1 MIMKMKKILRM
12 PLRRMPRRTPPA
24 ESLHAKAAASAE
36 TYDKEDYDDEE
47 PSMKFSHALIVV
59 LALHVIAV
67 GGIFAFNSIKAGQ
80 NSSTKASTKGE
91 NAPLATQATAQPKPS
106 PAQGVIEKRAG
117 KTHTVQAGDTLSR
130 IAALYKIGVEAL
142 EKENGITTY
151 SMIKV
156 GQILKIPA
164 PESLAVKPELAKP
177 ATDPVTT
184 AAKHAFLAAK
194 TDIAK
199 PAALITKTDVAKPPS
214 PAAKTDVAKPPSPA
228 AKTDVAKPPS
238 PAAKTDVAKPPSPV
252 AKSDVAK
259 PPAVAAK
266 TDASKPPPVAVTTPK
281 PANAQQSPKKAET
294 PSPTTDS
301 DVYVVA
307 KGDNPYNIAKKLHVS
322 YNELLAINEI
332 KDPTRVQIGQKLKI
346 PAKKN

>member
-1 MIMKMKKILRM
+1 MR
-12 PLRRMPRRTPPA
+12 PSA
-24 ESLHAKAAASAE
+24 AQAAAQS
-36 TYDKEDYDDEE
+36 
-47 PSMKFSHALIVV
+47 
-59 LALHVIAV
+59 
-67 GGIFAFNSIKAGQ
+67 
-80 NSSTKASTKGE
+80 
-91 NAPLATQATAQPKPS
+91 KPS
-106 PAQGVIEKRAG
+106 PAQGANERKAG

-130 IAALYKIGVEAL
+130 IAALYKISVEAI

-151 SMIKV
+151 SMIRV

-164 PESLAVKPELAKP
+164 PESLAVKPEVAKP
-177 ATDPVTT
+177 TTDPVTA

-199 PAALITKTDVAKPPS
+199 PEALITKTDI
-214 PAAKTDVAKPPSPA
+214 
-228 AKTDVAKPPS
+228 
-238 PAAKTDVAKPPSPV
+238 
-252 AKSDVAK
+252 AK

-266 TDASKPPPVAVTTPK
+266 TDIAKPTAARPPVTDVAKPPGVAAKTDAAKPLPVAATTPK
-281 PANAQQSPKKAET
+281 PANAQPSPKKAEM

-322 YNELLAINEI
+322 YNELIALNEI

>member
-1 MIMKMKKILRM
+1 M
-12 PLRRMPRRTPPA
+12 PQRPPPA
-24 ESLHAKAAASAE
+24 ESLHAKAAANTE
-36 TYDKEDYDDEE
+36 TYDQEDYDEEE
-47 PSMKFSHALIVV
+47 PNMKFSHALMVV

-80 NSSTKASTKGE
+80 SSSTKGE
-91 NAPLATQATAQPKPS
+91 NGPSAAQAAAQSKPS
-106 PAQGVIEKRAG
+106 PAQGANERKAG

-130 IAALYKIGVEAL
+130 IAALYKISVEAI

-151 SMIKV
+151 SMIRV

-164 PESLAVKPELAKP
+164 PESLAVKPEVAKP
-177 ATDPVTT
+177 TTDPVTA
-184 AAKHAFLAAK
+184 AAKQAFLAAK

-199 PAALITKTDVAKPPS
+199 PEALITKTDIAKPPAVAAKTDIAKPPAAAAKTDIAKPPS
-214 PAAKTDVAKPPSPA
+214 VAAKT
-228 AKTDVAKPPS
+228 
-238 PAAKTDVAKPPSPV
+238 
-252 AKSDVAK
+252 DVAK

-266 TDASKPPPVAVTTPK
+266 TDAAKPLPVAATTPK
-281 PANAQQSPKKAET
+281 PANAQPSPKKAEV

-322 YNELLAINEI
+322 YNELIALNEI

>member
-1 MIMKMKKILRM
+1 MTMKMKKILKM
-12 PLRRMPRRTPPA
+12 PLRRMPQRPPPA
-24 ESLHAKAAASAE
+24 ESLHAKAAANTE
-36 TYDKEDYDDEE
+36 TYDQEDYDEEE
-47 PSMKFSHALIVV
+47 PNMKFSHALMVV

-80 NSSTKASTKGE
+80 SSSTKGE
-91 NAPLATQATAQPKPS
+91 NGPSAAQAAAQLKPS
-106 PAQGVIEKRAG
+106 PAQGANERKAG

-130 IAALYKIGVEAL
+130 IAALYKISVEAI

-151 SMIKV
+151 SMIRV

-164 PESLAVKPELAKP
+164 PESLAVKPEVAKP
-177 ATDPVTT
+177 TTDPVTA
-184 AAKHAFLAAK
+184 AAKQAFLAAK

-199 PAALITKTDVAKPPS
+199 PEALITKTDIAKPPAV
-214 PAAKTDVAKPPSPA
+214 AAKTDIAKPPAAA
-228 AKTDVAKPPS
+228 AKTDI
-238 PAAKTDVAKPPSPV
+238 
-252 AKSDVAK
+252 AK

-266 TDASKPPPVAVTTPK
+266 TDAAKPLPVAATTPK
-281 PANAQQSPKKAET
+281 PANAQPSPKKAEV

-322 YNELLAINEI
+322 YNELIALNEI

>member
-1 MIMKMKKILRM
+1 MKMKRILKM
-12 PLRRMPRRTPPA
+12 PLRRMPRRPPPA
-24 ESLHAKAAASAE
+24 ESLHAKAAANAE
-36 TYDKEDYDDEE
+36 TYDQEDYDEEE
-47 PSMKFSHALIVV
+47 PNMKFSHALMVV

-80 NSSTKASTKGE
+80 SSSTKASTKGE
-91 NAPLATQATAQPKPS
+91 NALPAAQAAAQSKPS
-106 PAQGVIEKRAG
+106 SAQGAIERRAG

-130 IAALYKIGVEAL
+130 IAALYKISVEAI

-151 SMIKV
+151 SMIRV

-164 PESLAVKPELAKP
+164 PESLVVKPEVAKP
-177 ATDPVTT
+177 ATDPVTA

-199 PAALITKTDVAKPPS
+199 PAALITKTDIAKPP
-214 PAAKTDVAKPPSPA
+214 AAKTDIAKTAAVITKTDVAKPP
-228 AKTDVAKPPS
+228 
-238 PAAKTDVAKPPSPV
+238 
-252 AKSDVAK
+252 
-259 PPAVAAK
+259 AVVAK
-266 TDASKPPPVAVTTPK
+266 TDAAKPLPVAATTPK
-281 PANAQQSPKKAET
+281 PANAQPSPKKAET

-322 YNELLAINEI
+322 YNELIALNEI

>member
-1 MIMKMKKILRM
+1 MIMKMKKILKM
-12 PLRRMPRRTPPA
+12 PLRRMPRRPPPA
-24 ESLHAKAAASAE
+24 ESLHAKAAANAE
-36 TYDKEDYDDEE
+36 TYDQEDYDEEE
-47 PSMKFSHALIVV
+47 PNMKFSHALMVV

-80 NSSTKASTKGE
+80 SSSTKASTKGE
-91 NAPLATQATAQPKPS
+91 NAPPAAQAAAQSKPS
-106 PAQGVIEKRAG
+106 SAQGAIERRAG

-130 IAALYKIGVEAL
+130 IAALYKISVEAI

-151 SMIKV
+151 SMIRV

-164 PESLAVKPELAKP
+164 PESLAVKPEVAKP
-177 ATDPVTT
+177 ATDPVTA

-199 PAALITKTDVAKPPS
+199 PAALITRTDIAKPPAV
-214 PAAKTDVAKPPSPA
+214 AAKTDI
-228 AKTDVAKPPS
+228 AKT
-238 PAAKTDVAKPPSPV
+238 AAVITKT
-252 AKSDVAK
+252 DVAK

-266 TDASKPPPVAVTTPK
+266 TDAAKPLPVAATTPK
-281 PANAQQSPKKAET
+281 PANAQPSPKKAEM

-301 DVYVVA
+301 HVYVVA

-322 YNELLAINEI
+322 YNELIALNEI

>member
-36 TYDKEDYDDEE
+36 TYDKDDYDDEE

-91 NAPLATQATAQPKPS
+91 NAPLATQATAQSKPS

-228 AKTDVAKPPS
+228 AKTDVAKPAS
-238 PAAKTDVAKPPSPV
+238 PAAKTDVAKS
-252 AKSDVAK
+252 
-259 PPAVAAK
+259 PAVAAK

-281 PANAQQSPKKAET
+281 PANAQPSPKKAET

>member
-1 MIMKMKKILRM
+1 MKMKRILKM
-12 PLRRMPRRTPPA
+12 PLRRMPRRPPPA
-24 ESLHAKAAASAE
+24 ESLHAKAAANAE
-36 TYDKEDYDDEE
+36 TYDQEDYDEAE
-47 PSMKFSHALIVV
+47 PNMKFSHALMVV

-80 NSSTKASTKGE
+80 SSSTKASTKGE
-91 NAPLATQATAQPKPS
+91 NALPAAQAAAQSKPS
-106 PAQGVIEKRAG
+106 SAQGAIERRAG

-130 IAALYKIGVEAL
+130 IAALYKISVEAI

-151 SMIKV
+151 SMIRV

-164 PESLAVKPELAKP
+164 PESLAVKPEVAKP
-177 ATDPVTT
+177 AMDPVTA

-194 TDIAK
+194 TDIEK
-199 PAALITKTDVAKPPS
+199 PAALITKTDVAKPPAV
-214 PAAKTDVAKPPSPA
+214 AAKT
-228 AKTDVAKPPS
+228 
-238 PAAKTDVAKPPSPV
+238 
-252 AKSDVAK
+252 DVAK

-266 TDASKPPPVAVTTPK
+266 TDSAKPLPIAVTTPK
-281 PANAQQSPKKAET
+281 PANAQPSPKKAET
-294 PSPTTDS
+294 PSPTMDG

-322 YNELLAINEI
+322 YNELIAINEI

>member
-322 YNELLAINEI
+322 YNELIAINEI

>member
-1 MIMKMKKILRM
+1 MTMKMKKILKM
-12 PLRRMPRRTPPA
+12 PLRRMPRRPPPA
-24 ESLHAKAAASAE
+24 ESLHAKAAANTE
-36 TYDKEDYDDEE
+36 TYDQEDYDEEE
-47 PSMKFSHALIVV
+47 PNMKFSHALMVV

-80 NSSTKASTKGE
+80 SSSTKGE
-91 NAPLATQATAQPKPS
+91 NGPPAAQAAAQSKPS
-106 PAQGVIEKRAG
+106 PAQGANERKAG

-130 IAALYKIGVEAL
+130 IAALYKISVEAI

-151 SMIKV
+151 SMIRV

-164 PESLAVKPELAKP
+164 PESLAVKPEVAKP
-177 ATDPVTT
+177 TTDPVTA
-184 AAKHAFLAAK
+184 AAKQAFLAAK

-199 PAALITKTDVAKPPS
+199 PEALITKTDIAKPPAV
-214 PAAKTDVAKPPSPA
+214 AAKTDIAKPPAAA
-228 AKTDVAKPPS
+228 AKT
-238 PAAKTDVAKPPSPV
+238 
-252 AKSDVAK
+252 DVAK

-266 TDASKPPPVAVTTPK
+266 TDAAKPLPVAATTPK
-281 PANAQQSPKKAET
+281 PANAQPSPKKAEM

-322 YNELLAINEI
+322 YNELIALNEI

>member
-1 MIMKMKKILRM
+1 MTMKMKKILKM
-12 PLRRMPRRTPPA
+12 PLRRMPRRPPPA
-24 ESLHAKAAASAE
+24 ESLHAKAAASTE
-36 TYDKEDYDDEE
+36 TYDQEDYDEEE
-47 PSMKFSHALIVV
+47 PNMKFSHALMVV

-80 NSSTKASTKGE
+80 SSSTKGE
-91 NAPLATQATAQPKPS
+91 NGPPAAQAAAQSKPS
-106 PAQGVIEKRAG
+106 PAQGANARKAG

-130 IAALYKIGVEAL
+130 IAALYKISVEAI

-151 SMIKV
+151 SMIRV

-164 PESLAVKPELAKP
+164 PESLAVKPEVAKP
-177 ATDPVTT
+177 TTDPVTA
-184 AAKHAFLAAK
+184 AAKQAFLAAK

-199 PAALITKTDVAKPPS
+199 PEALVTKTDIAKPPAA
-214 PAAKTDVAKPPSPA
+214 AAKTDVAKPPAVA
-228 AKTDVAKPPS
+228 AKT
-238 PAAKTDVAKPPSPV
+238 
-252 AKSDVAK
+252 DVAK

-266 TDASKPPPVAVTTPK
+266 TDAAKPLPVAATTPK
-281 PANAQQSPKKAET
+281 PANAQPSPKKAEM

-322 YNELLAINEI
+322 YNELIALNEI

>member
-36 TYDKEDYDDEE
+36 TYDKDDYDDEE

-91 NAPLATQATAQPKPS
+91 NAPLATQATAQSKPS

-238 PAAKTDVAKPPSPV
+238 LV

-259 PPAVAAK
+259 SPAVAAK

-281 PANAQQSPKKAET
+281 PANAQPSPKKAET

>member
-1 MIMKMKKILRM
+1 MIMKMKKILKM
-12 PLRRMPRRTPPA
+12 PLRRMPRPTPPA
-24 ESLHAKAAASAE
+24 ESLRVKAAANAE
-36 TYDKEDYDDEE
+36 TYDKEEYDEEE

-80 NSSTKASTKGE
+80 SSSAKSATKDE
-91 NAPLATQATAQPKPS
+91 DAPPAVQAAAQSKPS
-106 PAQGVIEKRAG
+106 PSQGSIEKKAE
-117 KTHTVQAGDTLSR
+117 KTYTVQAGDTLTR
-130 IAALYKIGVEAL
+130 IAALYKISVEAI

-151 SMIKV
+151 SMIRV

-164 PESLAVKPELAKP
+164 SEGVAAKSDAAKP
-177 ATDPVTT
+177 ATDPVAA
-184 AAKHAFLAAK
+184 AAKHAFLTAK

-199 PAALITKTDVAKPPS
+199 PEALVTKADVTKAPAAAAKADGTKAPAVVAKGDAKPLAAD
-214 PAAKTDVAKPPSPA
+214 AAKSPS
-228 AKTDVAKPPS
+228 
-238 PAAKTDVAKPPSPV
+238 
-252 AKSDVAK
+252 
-259 PPAVAAK
+259 VAAK
-266 TDASKPPPVAVTTPK
+266 TEAPKPSPVAVTTPK
-281 PANAQQSPKKAET
+281 PAKAQASPKKAET
-294 PSPTTDS
+294 PSPSTDS
-301 DVYVVA
+301 DIYVVA

>member
-1 MIMKMKKILRM
+1 MTMKMKKILKI
-12 PLRRMPRRTPPA
+12 PLRRMPRRPPPA
-24 ESLHAKAAASAE
+24 ESLHAKAAANTE
-36 TYDKEDYDDEE
+36 TYDQEDYDEEE
-47 PSMKFSHALIVV
+47 PNMKFSHALMVV

-80 NSSTKASTKGE
+80 SSSTKGE
-91 NAPLATQATAQPKPS
+91 NGPPAAQAAAQSKPS
-106 PAQGVIEKRAG
+106 PAQGANERKAG

-130 IAALYKIGVEAL
+130 IAALYKISVEAI

-151 SMIKV
+151 SMIRV

-164 PESLAVKPELAKP
+164 PESLAVKPEVAKP
-177 ATDPVTT
+177 TTDPVTA
-184 AAKHAFLAAK
+184 AAKQAFLAAK

-199 PAALITKTDVAKPPS
+199 PEALITKTDIAKPPAV
-214 PAAKTDVAKPPSPA
+214 AAKTDIAKPPAAA
-228 AKTDVAKPPS
+228 AKTDI
-238 PAAKTDVAKPPSPV
+238 
-252 AKSDVAK
+252 AK

-266 TDASKPPPVAVTTPK
+266 TDAAKPLPVAATTPK
-281 PANAQQSPKKAET
+281 PANAQPSPKKAEM

-322 YNELLAINEI
+322 YNELIALNEI